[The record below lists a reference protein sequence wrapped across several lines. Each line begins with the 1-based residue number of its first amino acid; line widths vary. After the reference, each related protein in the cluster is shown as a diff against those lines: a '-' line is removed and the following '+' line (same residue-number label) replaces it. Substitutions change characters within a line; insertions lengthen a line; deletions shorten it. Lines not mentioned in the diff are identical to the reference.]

1 MTTITIIKSKS
12 GNYKQMTCLGHT
24 GYADAGEDIVCAAI
38 SMLVINTINS
48 LEALTDVKMQIN
60 TEEDSG
66 MIDLKFQEDISR
78 DGILLMDS
86 LILGLKG
93 VVKQYGRQYL
103 KLKFREV

>member
-12 GNYKQMTCLGHT
+12 GNYKQMTCLGHA

-48 LEALTDVKMQIN
+48 LEALTDAKILVE

-66 MIDLKFQEDISR
+66 MIDLKFQENPEK

-93 VVKQYGRQYL
+93 VVKQYGKQYL

>member
-1 MTTITIIKSKS
+1 MI
-12 GNYKQMTCLGHT
+12 CLGHA
-24 GYADAGEDIVCAAI
+24 GYADSGEDIVCAAI

-48 LEALTDVKMQIN
+48 LEALTDSKMQVE

-66 MIDLKFQEDISR
+66 MIDLKFQENLEK

-86 LILGLKG
+86 LVLGLKG

>member
-48 LEALTDVKMQIN
+48 LEALTDVKILVEA
-60 TEEDSG
+60 EEDSG
-66 MIDLKFQEDISR
+66 LIDLKFQEDPEK

-93 VVKQYGRQYL
+93 VVNQYGRQYL